1 MVARRESGPSNTL
14 AAVDLGS
21 NSFHLIVASEQ
32 DGRIQV
38 IDKHKEMV
46 RLAAGLR
53 AGKTISPDATERAL
67 ACLGRFAQRIRDL
80 PSDNVRVVG
89 TNTLRQARDGELFI
103 ARAEAI
109 LGNRIEIISGREEAR
124 LIFLGVSHF
133 QEDDYDSRLVVD
145 IGGGST
151 EIILGRQFQP
161 QILESLH
168 IGCVA
173 TSRTHFAD
181 GLTRDAF
188 EAAETAAL
196 QELEVVREEFRQRGW
211 ATAIGTSGTISTV
224 NDAIWELGRRRRIS
238 LDSLHTLRDHLIE
251 HRFQRNYALN
261 AVSDQR
267 APVFPGGL
275 AILTAIFRSL
285 EIDVMNVSSGALREG
300 LLFDLIGRVHAQDI
314 REESIR
320 DLMQRF
326 HVDIDHAERVAVTA
340 RTFATQLAD
349 AWSIASPDMLRLVGW
364 AALVHEIGM
373 DISHSQ
379 YHKHGAYLL
388 DNMDL
393 PGFSRQDQH
402 DLSLIVRNHRRKVAF
417 ADKMLTTDL
426 IRACLVVRLAV
437 VLHRARTTAPLPKI
451 KIAAT
456 DDAVELRFP
465 EQWLANHPLTNLD
478 LAQEAM
484 YLRTV
489 PIELKITAR

>member
-1 MVARRESGPSNTL
+1 MVARIDSGTSDTL

-21 NSFHLIVASEQ
+21 NSFHLIVASDH
-32 DGRIQV
+32 DGRLQV

-46 RLAAGLR
+46 RLAAGLQ
-53 AGKTISPDATERAL
+53 AGKTISPDAVERAL
-67 ACLGRFAQRIRDL
+67 ACLERFAQRIRDL
-80 PSDNVRVVG
+80 PPDNVRVVG
-89 TNTLRQARDGELFI
+89 TNTLRQARDGETFI
-103 ARAEAI
+103 QRAEEI

-133 QEDDYDSRLVVD
+133 QEDDYDSRLVAD

-168 IGCVA
+168 MGCVA
-173 TSRTHFAD
+173 MSQRHFQD
-181 GLTRDAF
+181 GLTLAAF
-188 EAAETAAL
+188 AAAEAAAE
-196 QELEVVREEFRQRGW
+196 QELEVVREEFKQRGW

-224 NDAIWELGRRRRIS
+224 NDATWELSRRRRIT
-238 LDSLHTLRDHLIE
+238 LDSLYAIRDHVITHAAE
-251 HRFQRNYALN
+251 KNYALN

-275 AILTAIFRSL
+275 AILIAIFRSL

-300 LLFDLIGRVHAQDI
+300 LLFDLMGRVHAQDI
-314 REESIR
+314 REQTVR
-320 DLMQRF
+320 DLMRRF
-326 HVDIDHAERVAVTA
+326 HVDLDHAERVAQTA
-340 RTFATQLAD
+340 TALVTQLAD
-349 AWSIASPDMLRLVGW
+349 EWSIANPEIHRLVGW
-364 AALVHEIGM
+364 AALLHEIGM

-417 ADKMLTTDL
+417 IDQALPTD
-426 IRACLVVRLAV
+426 IVRACLVLRLAV

-451 KIAAT
+451 NISAA
-456 DDAVELRFP
+456 DHGIELRFP

-489 PIELKITAR
+489 PIELSITAR